1 MRSIYKRRLFL
12 CFNKIFP
19 QFLVGLFF
27 IYVYCEYLI
36 YYVTQLQCRWPTV
49 DKNIMKNEKPVY
61 AMVLADIHLLG
72 SKNGHWLD
80 KERREWQMHRAF
92 QTAMTL
98 HNPELVFIL
107 GDIFDEGNWSSQKEF
122 NEYVERFKKLFEIPK
137 GTTLYVV
144 AGNHDIGFHYKITPQ
159 LSNRFEVEL
168 NAPPVRLISIRG
180 NHFILINSMAM
191 EGDGCSLCSRA
202 VAELEKI
209 ADTLKCSSGST
220 LCKGKT
226 KVAKYSRPILMQ
238 HYPLY
243 RESDSVCTES
253 DAPLSRRNLFEE
265 RWDCLSKESTEYLIE
280 SLLPRAAFGAHTHN
294 SCLIRHSLVPRPEHK
309 IEFVEYTVPSFSW
322 RNRLDPKYYLLTVTP
337 YEVKVAK
344 CELTREV
351 TIQVTA
357 VLLILALV
365 VYIQYYNT
373 RSYRHLSDKQV

>member
-1 MRSIYKRRLFL
+1 MRSICKRRLFL

-49 DKNIMKNEKPVY
+49 EKNVMKNDKPVY

-107 GDIFDEGNWSSQKEF
+107 GDIFDEGKWSSQKEF

-137 GTTLYVV
+137 GTTLHVV

-159 LSNRFEVEL
+159 LANRFEVEL
-168 NAPPVRLISIRG
+168 HAPPVKLISIRG

-191 EGDGCSLCSRA
+191 EGDGCRLCSRA

-226 KVAKYSRPILMQ
+226 RVAKYSRPILMQ

-243 RESDSVCTES
+243 RESDTACTES
-253 DAPLSRRNLFEE
+253 EAPVSRNLFEE

-322 RNRLDPKYYLLTVTP
+322 RNRLDPKYYLLSVTP

-357 VLLILALV
+357 VLLIIALV

-373 RSYRHLSDKQV
+373 RSYSHLSDKQV